1 MSAGAI
7 IHALN
12 DEQDLRKMGGL
23 MLLLPKTYALVLI
36 GSLSIMAFPFFTGF
50 YSKDFLLLLALTPS
64 NHTQTLAY
72 VLTLIAALFTSI
84 YSVRLILLGLVS
96 SPNYRP
102 NSLPLIQDADSLMII
117 PMII

>member
-23 MLLLPKTYALVLI
+23 SLLLPKTYALVLV

-50 YSKDFLLLLALTPS
+50 YSKDYLLL
-64 NHTQTLAY
+64 
-72 VLTLIAALFTSI
+72 
-84 YSVRLILLGLVS
+84 
-96 SPNYRP
+96 
-102 NSLPLIQDADSLMII
+102 
-117 PMII
+117 

>member
-23 MLLLPKTYALVLI
+23 SRVIPETYSLVII

-50 YSKDFLLLLALTPS
+50 YSKDFLLLIALEPNNFTQSIAYLLTILA
-64 NHTQTLAY
+64 A
-72 VLTLIAALFTSI
+72 
-84 YSVRLILLGLVS
+84 
-96 SPNYRP
+96 
-102 NSLPLIQDADSLMII
+102 
-117 PMII
+117 